1 MSTTFYEIYRHLC
14 KRAGKSD
21 NAVAAEIGLSNSTVT
36 TWRQGALPRRPTLK
50 KVADYFGVT
59 DEYLMGTTIESQI
72 DLTES
77 KLEHLQAVLDFS
89 ESNEQDEVERQIEAL
104 EKTHSDLCATRDNAQ
119 KKPALT
125 EKDRRD
131 VAKDVSRIMESLE
144 TSGDLMFDG
153 VPMTE
158 ESKAAM
164 AAAMRVGLEEARRRT
179 KVTYTPKKY
188 RGQKG

>member
-36 TWRQGALPRRPTLK
+36 TWRQGALPRRPTIK
-50 KVADYFGVT
+50 KIAAYFGVT
-59 DEYLMGTTIESQI
+59 DEYLMGTTIEAQI

-77 KLEHLQAVLDFS
+77 KLGHLQAVLDFS
-89 ESNEQDEVERQIEAL
+89 EPDEQEEVERKIEAL
-104 EKTHSDLCATRDNAQ
+104 EKTRSDLCATRDIAQ

-125 EKDRRD
+125 EKDRQD

-164 AAAMRVGLEEARRRT
+164 AAAMRIGLEEARRRN

>member
-14 KRAGKSD
+14 KKAGKSD

-59 DEYLMGTTIESQI
+59 GEYLMGTTIEAQI

-77 KLEHLQAVLDFS
+77 KLGHLQAVLDFS
-89 ESNEQDEVERQIEAL
+89 EPEEQEEVERQIEAL
-104 EKTHSDLCATRDNAQ
+104 EKTHSDLCATRDSTQ

-131 VAKDVSRIMESLE
+131 VAKDVSRIMESLD

-153 VPMTE
+153 VPMSE

-164 AAAMRVGLEEARRRT
+164 AAAMRIGLEEARRRN
-179 KVTYTPKKY
+179 KATYTPKKY
-188 RGQKG
+188 RRE

>member
-1 MSTTFYEIYRHLC
+1 MSTPFYEVYRQLC
-14 KRAGKSD
+14 KRVGKSD

-59 DEYLMGTTIESQI
+59 DDYLMGTTLDAQI
-72 DLTES
+72 DITEG
-77 KLEHLQAVLDFS
+77 KLQHMQAVLDFS
-89 ESNEQDEVERQIEAL
+89 EPGEQEEVERQIEAL
-104 EKTHSDLCATRDNAQ
+104 EKTHSDLCAARDSAQ

-131 VAKDVSRIMESLE
+131 VAKDVRLIMESLE

-164 AAAMRVGLEEARRRT
+164 AAAMRIGLEEARRRN
-179 KVTYTPKKY
+179 KATYTPKKY

>member
-164 AAAMRVGLEEARRRT
+164 AAAMRVGLEEARRRN

>member
-14 KRAGKSD
+14 KKAGKSD

-59 DEYLMGTTIESQI
+59 GEYLMGTTIEAQI

-77 KLEHLQAVLDFS
+77 KLGHLQAV
-89 ESNEQDEVERQIEAL
+89 L
-104 EKTHSDLCATRDNAQ
+104 EKTHSDLCATRDSTQ

-153 VPMTE
+153 VPMSE

-164 AAAMRVGLEEARRRT
+164 AAAMRIGLEEARRRN
-179 KVTYTPKKY
+179 KATYTPKKY
-188 RGQKG
+188 RRE